1 MPVSVGGSGFVAGF
15 SGSGSDF
22 FAAEGGSVYRSTDH
36 GATWAASFTG
46 SIGGLNH
53 LDFGVNG
60 SNVYGWTVSAG
71 GSIAAFSGTVSSVAS
86 SISSFPSEFALDQ
99 NYPNPFN
106 PSTKIQFE
114 IPASSRVSLKIY
126 NSLGEEVAT
135 LVDNIMN
142 AGTHSVEWNGKN
154 HFNSTVASG
163 VYFYRLTA
171 ENFVQTKKMLMI
183 K

>member
-1 MPVSVGGSGFVAGF
+1 MAGF
-15 SGSGSDF
+15 SGLGSDF
-22 FAAEGGSVYRSTDH
+22 FAAVGGSVYRSTNF
-36 GATWAASFTG
+36 GANWAPSFTG
-46 SIGGLNH
+46 SIGSLNH
-53 LDFGVNG
+53 LDFGANG
-60 SNVYGWTVSAG
+60 SNIYGWTVSAG
-71 GSIAAFSGTVSSVAS
+71 GTIAAFSGTVSGIASNGNSV
-86 SISSFPSEFALDQ
+86 PSEFVLEQ